1 MPQRGYENVHT
12 TKRKRSALEGCGGS
26 AVAVGAVDPPCQV
39 SDGSLSNQSLQELS
53 LSVHVVHALLQHGT
67 HRQLVIVVQWRPVLG
82 EVVAKACQ
90 ADLVTQQ
97 AS

>member
-12 TKRKRSALEGCGGS
+12 TKRKCSALEGCGGS
-26 AVAVGAVDPPCQV
+26 AVAVGAVDPSCQV
-39 SDGSLSNQSLQELS
+39 SDGPLSHQSLQELS
-53 LSVHVVHALLQHGT
+53 LSVHVVHALLQHGA
-67 HRQLVIVVQWRPVLG
+67 HRQVVIVVQWRPVLG

-90 ADLVTQQ
+90 ADLVAQQ